1 VEVSLAIRQRLEQ
14 MGLEQKDLA
23 RAAGVTESYVSQLLS
38 RKKPPP
44 SPSRTDI
51 YARMDRFL
59 ELPEGE
65 LAKLADLQ
73 RMEEL
78 KRELGGEPAALLP
91 GLRTLILA
99 KCRREKESHV
109 RAIFERAPFGE
120 FERLVTQKLLDVVKR
135 VASDELENR
144 YWLRTVAQLSGRSD
158 EAMRATALA
167 CLDADIFDLSS
178 DNYTSFFDAV
188 IASWDVDLK
197 TFGLEV
203 ILNRQITAQP
213 VRKFGFVEEEPGLTL
228 EEPGLREFLN
238 NPALAIAVTEEEEGF
253 LRRLRFR
260 DRRPT
265 AIYYYRELQNLR
277 DPFHFHSP

>member
-1 VEVSLAIRQRLEQ
+1 MEVSLAIRQRLEQ